1 MRTLTITTVWKIPRA
16 VTITPDRHPPLF
28 LGAGPRHL
36 AGAAILERAI
46 QTARRKHR
54 QRVQAALACG
64 WSEGDSHRIQAV
76 TNRVQGTITITS
88 IVEIEE
94 EKLCEV
100 G

>member
-1 MRTLTITTVWKIPRA
+1 MRTLTITTVWKLPKA
-16 VTITPDRHPPLF
+16 VTITPDRHPALF

-36 AGAAILERAI
+36 AGAAILERAF

-64 WSEGDSHRIQAV
+64 WDEVPIPDNAF
-76 TNRVQGTITITS
+76 TNRVDGTITITS
-88 IVEIEE
+88 VVEIEE